1 MDEESRD
8 LFDVAMRACD
18 GAEVCELVGIFL
30 SEKSVKFVI
39 KVKLDYIGM
48 TVYQL
53 LETKVVLN

>member
-8 LFDVAMRACD
+8 LFDVAMRTCD
-18 GAEVCELVGIFL
+18 VAEVCELVGIFL

-48 TVYQL
+48 TVDQL